1 MTLKSTIKDSISL
14 LIKKPKLIH
23 AAFLMTFGHTIVYVF
38 FIAYF
43 FNSIIS
49 MQYNAGINVSEALIY
64 IFNTIQELNIL
75 AVIITFILIA
85 LIGYFYIYPVAE
97 ATLIS
102 TMKEW
107 GNNLAKA
114 LNQGLKKF
122 FYMLEYRSLSAFLG
136 VYTIITVTIRLRVM
150 GILESIIIKPIII
163 IRLISSLFTIIFR
176 PYLKFYVVL
185 KDIPVFD
192 AMKKSV
198 LLTLGNFRLTLKALC
213 MDFFFM
219 GKLFLNAILIAILPI
234 GVFYG
239 AVTFWLIE
247 YKAVEIILR
256 SIVWIALLLITYL
269 NSIYEAFLIN
279 FWYHIFETAE
289 ERMN

>member
-1 MTLKSTIKDSISL
+1 
-14 LIKKPKLIH
+14 
-23 AAFLMTFGHTIVYVF
+23 
-38 FIAYF
+38 
-43 FNSIIS
+43 
-49 MQYNAGINVSEALIY
+49 
-64 IFNTIQELNIL
+64 
-75 AVIITFILIA
+75 
-85 LIGYFYIYPVAE
+85 
-97 ATLIS
+97 
-102 TMKEW
+102 
-107 GNNLAKA
+107 
-114 LNQGLKKF
+114 
-122 FYMLEYRSLSAFLG
+122 
-136 VYTIITVTIRLRVM
+136 M

-239 AVTFWLIE
+239 AVTF
-247 YKAVEIILR
+247 
-256 SIVWIALLLITYL
+256 
-269 NSIYEAFLIN
+269 
-279 FWYHIFETAE
+279 
-289 ERMN
+289 